1 MSDPMDDELRSLIA
15 LEKDAWSEPGDAR
28 TRLESKLGPI
38 FAAHA
43 AVAVGAAVGAAAG
56 AGGTGTGVDGAGAV
70 GNAVS
75 VADGAG
81 ATGDA
86 ASGIDTAIAG
96 ATQGG
101 HAAVGTAARVVGMAG
116 RAFRWPALA
125 VAVSGGAALGS
136 ATTAAVL
143 RATADPPPA
152 RIEVRYV
159 DRVVEVEK
167 GRDAGASVDV
177 SDLPLA
183 PVPSPAP
190 SPAPATAS
198 TSATESGMSDQDLVR
213 ERRLIDTARSALA
226 RRDATSALAA
236 LDEHARAF
244 PRGQLVEMREALAV
258 QALVQAGKSDE
269 ARARATRFHRRYRG
283 SIYESVVDGALSSI
297 P

>member
-1 MSDPMDDELRSLIA
+1 MSDPMDDELRALVE

-28 TRLESKLGPI
+28 SRLASRLGPI

-43 AVAVGAAVGAAAG
+43 AVAVGAAAAAG
-56 AGGTGTGVDGAGAV
+56 NAASSVEGTGAASSGAASSGVGVAGNAASGVDGA
-70 GNAVS
+70 
-75 VADGAG
+75 
-81 ATGDA
+81 
-86 ASGIDTAIAG
+86 DTAISA

-101 HAAVGTAARVVGMAG
+101 HAAVGTAARVVGMAS
-116 RAFRWPALA
+116 RVFRWPALA

-167 GRDAGASVDV
+167 GNDAGTSVDV

-183 PVPSPAP
+183 PVPAP
-190 SPAPATAS
+190 SPAPAPSIGPAS
-198 TSATESGMSDQDLVR
+198 GTDAAGVSDQDLVR
-213 ERRLIDTARSALA
+213 ERRLVDTARSALA

-236 LDEHARAF
+236 LDEHRRAF

-258 QALVQAGKSDE
+258 QALVQAGRGDD
-269 ARARATRFHRRYRG
+269 ARARAARFHQRFQG
-283 SIYESVVDGALSSI
+283 SIYEAVVDGALASI

>member
-56 AGGTGTGVDGAGAV
+56 AGGTGAEGAGAV

-75 VADGAG
+75 VAEGAG

-183 PVPSPAP
+183 PVPSPSL
-190 SPAPATAS
+190 SPTPATAPAS
-198 TSATESGMSDQDLVR
+198 ATATESGMSDQDLVR

>member
-28 TRLESKLGPI
+28 TRLESRLGPI

-43 AVAVGAAVGAAAG
+43 AVAVGAAVGATAGAAG
-56 AGGTGTGVDGAGAV
+56 AGTGVDGAGAV

-75 VADGAG
+75 VAEGAG

-116 RAFRWPALA
+116 RVFRWPALA

-143 RATADPPPA
+143 RATTDPPPA

-258 QALVQAGKSDE
+258 QALVQAGRFDD
-269 ARARATRFHRRYRG
+269 ARARAARFHQRFHG
-283 SIYESVVDGALSSI
+283 SIYDAVVDGSLASI